1 MNLVCTSRTTTALNL
16 CFRVATQSFQ
26 FFVNASGALQANSE
40 LAARLQYVLRMNGR
54 RENVGMAGNV

>member
-16 CFRVATQSFQ
+16 ATQSFQ

-40 LAARLQYVLRMNGR
+40 LASRLQYVLRMNGR
-54 RENVGMAGNV
+54 RENVEMAGDV